1 MSILQIV
8 LISIYF
14 IFAQSTLPFGSMG
27 TWATIDRPLV
37 AGLVVGLIL
46 GNPVQGT
53 IIGASIIEKGTTNG
67 TITDIDG
74 NFSLSVSSSKA
85 IS

>member
-1 MSILQIV
+1 MTIFQIV

-37 AGLVVGLIL
+37 AGWFVGCVL
-46 GNPVQGT
+46 GDPV
-53 IIGASIIEKGTTNG
+53 
-67 TITDIDG
+67 
-74 NFSLSVSSSKA
+74 
-85 IS
+85 